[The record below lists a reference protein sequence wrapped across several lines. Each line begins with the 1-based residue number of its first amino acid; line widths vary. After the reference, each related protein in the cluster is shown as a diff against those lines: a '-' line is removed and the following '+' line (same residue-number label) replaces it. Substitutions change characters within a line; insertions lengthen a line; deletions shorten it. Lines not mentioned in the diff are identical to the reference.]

1 MTVTEQLYKT
11 LDLLR
16 VERQADLEQY
26 RQKVLLVPLHRKTK
40 EGKCWY
46 PVSLKRDYIGMGERL
61 IIEIERTQHLDQ
73 PHVFQSGKVVS
84 IFSNASGTP
93 EKHYTGGVINYVR
106 DNTMV
111 VTLNTD
117 DLPDWIDQRLLGVD
131 LMFDEMAYREME
143 SALKSVIKAS
153 NSRVATLRDVLLGN
167 KQASFNP
174 ETEIQ
179 NPENKNGISTSSL
192 QPLTSRLN
200 LSQLKALKKVLTAQ
214 DVANIHGPPGTG
226 KTTTLVQAI
235 ALTVAEE
242 KQVLVCAP
250 SNAAVDLLVEK
261 LTEQGLRVLRI
272 GHPARVTEQS
282 LSKTLDARIAM
293 HEHYKELRILRKKM
307 EQSRSMAFKYKK
319 NFGYAEREQRKIL
332 MQEAKA
338 MKADADVLEFYIIND
353 LLNNSD
359 VITCTLVGSA
369 NNNLRGRRYK
379 TVFIDEA
386 GQALEPACWIPILR
400 AGRVVFAG
408 DHCQLPPTVKSIEA
422 AREGFSQT
430 LFEKCIQRQPQTA
443 SMLQVQYRMHEDIM
457 RFSSRYFYHDELIAH
472 ETVQRH
478 AIQIEDGEGVLISL
492 APVEFIDTAGCG
504 FTEAQDSETLSRY
517 NEEEAQLLIRQL
529 EKLIREIGTEDWVYT
544 VGIITPY
551 SAQVERLAKLAET
564 SEEISILSR
573 YVTIN
578 TVDAFQ
584 GQERDIIAISFVR
597 SNEKSEVGFLSDI
610 RRTNVAMTRARKKL
624 IMVGDSATLGTH
636 SFYLE
641 LLEYVQQKGFYR
653 SAWETETGF

>member
-1 MTVTEQLYKT
+1 MTVQEQLYKT
-11 LDLLR
+11 LELLR
-16 VERQADLEQY
+16 IERQADLEQY

-46 PVSLKRDYIGMGERL
+46 PVRLRRDYIGTGERL
-61 IIEIERTQHLDQ
+61 IIEVERTQHLDQ

-84 IFSNASGTP
+84 IFSNASNTP

-111 VTLNTD
+111 ITLNSD
-117 DLPDWIDQRLLGVD
+117 DLPDWIDEHLLGVD

-143 SALKSVIKAS
+143 AALKSVIKAED
-153 NSRVATLRDVLLGN
+153 SRIAELRDVLLGN
-167 KQASFNP
+167 RLPTIGNQLP
-174 ETEIQ
+174 VIGDQ
-179 NPENKNGISTSSL
+179 STAYRL
-192 QPLTSRLN
+192 PNTDYPLN
-200 LSQLKALKKVLTAQ
+200 LSQWKALEKILTAQ
-214 DVANIHGPPGTG
+214 DVGNIHGPPGTG

-235 ALTVAEE
+235 KLTVQEE

-250 SNAAVDLLVEK
+250 SNAAVDLLAEK
-261 LTEQGLRVLRI
+261 LSEQGLRVLRI

-307 EQSRSMAFKYKK
+307 EQLRSMAFKYKK

-359 VITCTLVGSA
+359 VITCTLVGAS
-369 NNNLRGRRYK
+369 NNHLRGRRYK

-400 AGRVVFAG
+400 AERVVFAG
-408 DHCQLPPTVKSIEA
+408 DHCQLPPTVKSIDA
-422 AREGFSQT
+422 AREGFSKT

-457 RFSSRYFYHDELIAH
+457 RFPSRYFYHDELIAH
-472 ETVQRH
+472 ETVQHH
-478 AIQIEDGEGVLISL
+478 AIQKTDEAGELISL
-492 APVEFIDTAGCG
+492 PPIDFLDTAGCG

-517 NEEEAQLLIRQL
+517 NEEEAQLLIRHV
-529 EKLIREIGTEDWVYT
+529 EKVIRELGPDDWT
-544 VGIITPY
+544 HTIGIITPY
-551 SAQVERLAKLAET
+551 SAQVEQLAKLAEA
-564 SEEISILSR
+564 SEEFSTLAR

-610 RRTNVAMTRARKKL
+610 RRTNVAITRARKKL

-636 SFYLE
+636 PFYLE
-641 LLEYVQQKGFYR
+641 LLDYVQHKGFYK
-653 SAWETETGF
+653 SAWEAGF